1 MKTTK
6 FLFLSLLAFN
16 FLFSQQRDC
25 ELFLCNSFE
34 EISSFYELN
43 DKVDFGST
51 SFYFTEINIEL
62 KTLSFNSSEGLKL
75 HLVFGKDDF
84 ITEGE
89 LFTNNKIFVKKF
101 NFNKIESWALHP
113 KDDFVWQIVNRV
125 LEYTEK

>member
-25 ELFLCNSFE
+25 EWFLCNSFE
-34 EISSFYELN
+34 EISSLYELN

-51 SFYFTEINIEL
+51 SFYFTEINKEL
-62 KTLSFNSSEGLKL
+62 KTLSFISSGGLKL
-75 HLVFGKDDF
+75 HLVFGKDNF

-89 LFTNNKIFVKKF
+89 LFTNNKIFVKKI
-101 NFNKIESWALHP
+101 NFNKIESWALYP
-113 KDDFVWQIVNRV
+113 KDDFYNQIINSVF
-125 LEYTEK
+125 EYTEK

>member
-25 ELFLCNSFE
+25 EWFLCNSFE

-51 SFYFTEINIEL
+51 SFYFTEINKEL
-62 KTLSFNSSEGLKL
+62 KTLSFNSSGGLKL

-89 LFTNNKIFVKKF
+89 LFTNNKIFVKKI
-101 NFNKIESWALHP
+101 NFNKIISWLRP
-113 KDDFVWQIVNRV
+113 PDFIHYN
-125 LEYTEK
+125 

>member
-51 SFYFTEINIEL
+51 SFYFTEINKEL

-89 LFTNNKIFVKKF
+89 LFTNNKIFVKKI

-125 LEYTEK
+125 FEYTEK